1 MAQMLDI
8 ATYKL
13 VCQQLLNKL
22 KIINKPFIM
31 KKIVTILMAVI
42 LTNSA
47 IAQVSF
53 GLKAGFNSATTKSS
67 DEEITADG
75 KALTGLNLGAIVD
88 VKVSNTISFQS
99 GLNYGT
105 KGVAVSHEGHA
116 DKYKFS
122 ALDIPLNLVFNSKSG
137 FFVGSGLNLG
147 YNLSGKLDA
156 EDDPAENYSFTFGS
170 GKNFTR
176 ADLGL
181 NILAGY
187 KTKSGM
193 FISGNSLMGLTDI
206 KPGAETWKNKLFS
219 ISLGYMF
226 NSSK

>member
-67 DEEITADG
+67 
-75 KALTGLNLGAIVD
+75 
-88 VKVSNTISFQS
+88 
-99 GLNYGT
+99 
-105 KGVAVSHEGHA
+105 
-116 DKYKFS
+116 
-122 ALDIPLNLVFNSKSG
+122 
-137 FFVGSGLNLG
+137 
-147 YNLSGKLDA
+147 
-156 EDDPAENYSFTFGS
+156 
-170 GKNFTR
+170 
-176 ADLGL
+176 
-181 NILAGY
+181 
-187 KTKSGM
+187 
-193 FISGNSLMGLTDI
+193 FIKM
-206 KPGAETWKNKLFS
+206 
-219 ISLGYMF
+219 
-226 NSSK
+226 